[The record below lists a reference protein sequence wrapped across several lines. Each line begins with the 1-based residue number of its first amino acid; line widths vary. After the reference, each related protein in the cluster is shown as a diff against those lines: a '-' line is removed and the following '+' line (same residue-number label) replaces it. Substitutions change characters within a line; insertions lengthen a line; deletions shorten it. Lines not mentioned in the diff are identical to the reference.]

1 MQHAFTTLLLGW
13 LLLQCLPG
21 SALKVQSIR
30 RPEADSLLRVL
41 AASKAD
47 TNRVKVLLRLGEYQA
62 HKRSKFKADLDLAY
76 AYAERAENLSRTLR
90 FERGYEESQRLLMRV
105 LVGSNR
111 MDEASVL
118 LQTCKTDKTKAG
130 LSLELGQHYLYKR
143 GEFKEDLD
151 SAEVC
156 LRQALDLHKW
166 LNDEKGQIESLM
178 PHASLYTNLFC
189 SPR

>member
-1 MQHAFTTLLLGW
+1 MQHAFTTLFLCW
-13 LLLQCLPG
+13 LLLLSLPG
-21 SALKVQSIR
+21 SARKAQPIPRL
-30 RPEADSLLRVL
+30 EADSLLRVL

-47 TNRVKVLLRLGEYQA
+47 TNRVKVLLRLGEYRA
-62 HKRSKFKADLDLAY
+62 YKADLDSAY

-118 LQTCKTDKTKAG
+118 LQTYKTDKTKAG
-130 LSLELGQHYLYKR
+130 LSMELGQHYLYKR

-151 SAEVC
+151 LAEVY

-166 LNDEKGQIESLM
+166 LNDEKG
-178 PHASLYTNLFC
+178 
-189 SPR
+189 